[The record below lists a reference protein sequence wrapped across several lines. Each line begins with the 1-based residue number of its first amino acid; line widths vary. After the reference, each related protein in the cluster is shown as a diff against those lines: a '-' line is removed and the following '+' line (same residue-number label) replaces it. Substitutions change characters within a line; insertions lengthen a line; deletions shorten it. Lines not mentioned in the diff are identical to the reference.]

1 MSFSDIA
8 ARMREHAA
16 EHAEEEKPTDFEEIY
31 KLRARILGVLIR
43 DARFAANMTVEDCA
57 AKLGV
62 DPATF
67 EQWELGLAMPSLPQ
81 IEVLAYTLGM
91 PISHFWGS
99 EMLEEQGERQPID
112 PHEYVNLR
120 NRLIGALLRAAREQ
134 ANLTQEQLAEAAG
147 VPTANVAA
155 YELGQR
161 PIPTPVLSSLAS
173 ACSVNLSYFLENG
186 NKVGTFLLLQE
197 DMQAFSN
204 LPEEVRHFVASP
216 TNLPYIEL
224 TMKIARMGTTE
235 LRSVAEAR
243 PARKSSTRRE

>member
-8 ARMREHAA
+8 ARMRQHAA
-16 EHAEEEKPTDFEEIY
+16 DTAEEIKPTDFEEIY

-43 DARFAANMTVEDCA
+43 DARLAAGLTYEECA
-57 AKLGV
+57 EKVGV
-62 DPATF
+62 APDTL
-67 EQWELGLAMPSLPQ
+67 ERWELGLTMPSLPQ
-81 IEVLAYTLGM
+81 VEVLAYTLGM

-99 EMLEEQGERQPID
+99 EMLEEQEQQPID
-112 PHEYVNLR
+112 PHEYMDLR

-134 ANLTQEQLAEAAG
+134 ANLTQEHLAEAAG
-147 VPTANVAA
+147 VAVGNVAA

-173 ACSVNLSYFLENG
+173 ACRVNLSYFLENG

-197 DMQAFSN
+197 DMKAFTD
-204 LPEEVRHFVASP
+204 LPEEVRHFVARP

-224 TMKIARMGTTE
+224 TMKIAKMGTTE
-235 LRSVAEAR
+235 LRSVAEAILEI
-243 PARKSSTRRE
+243 TL

>member
-8 ARMREHAA
+8 ARMRQHAA
-16 EHAEEEKPTDFEEIY
+16 EQTEQEEGPPDFEEIY

-43 DARFAANMTVEDCA
+43 DARFAANLSWDECA
-57 AKLGV
+57 EKVGV
-62 DPATF
+62 TTDIL
-67 EQWELGLAMPSLPQ
+67 ESWELGLAMPSLPQ
-81 IEVLAYTLGM
+81 VEILAYVLGM

-99 EMLEEQGERQPID
+99 DLLEEQERQAVD
-112 PHEYVNLR
+112 PHEYIELR

-134 ANLTQEQLAEAAG
+134 VNLSQEQLAAEVGIPAG
-147 VPTANVAA
+147 NIAA

-173 ACSVNLSYFLENG
+173 ACRVNLSYFLENG
-186 NKVGTFLLLQE
+186 NKVGTFLLMQE
-197 DMQAFSN
+197 DVKAFIDM
-204 LPEEVRHFVASP
+204 PEEVRHFVSNP

-235 LRSVAEAR
+235 LRSVAEAILEI
-243 PARKSSTRRE
+243 TL